1 MLITLPA
8 FLQAILMGLVE
19 GLTEFIPVSSTG
31 HLLLFGHLIG
41 FEAVP
46 GKVFEVVI
54 QFGAVLAIFFAYGK
68 RLWRVVSGMMQG
80 QKSAWIFTRNI
91 LLGFLP
97 ALVLGVLLHDFI
109 KQVLFDERVVAWALL
124 VGGII
129 ILLVDKLPVRERYA
143 AVEDMPAVFAL
154 KVGLCQAVAMIPGVS
169 RSGATILGAW
179 LLGARRRAAMEFSFF
194 LAIPTML
201 GAATF
206 DLYKNWSVLADQKNG
221 FELIS
226 LGFISAFFAAL
237 LTVRWVLGFVERWG
251 LTPFGW
257 YRVAAGLMLLLIL
270 P

>member
-1 MLITLPA
+1 MFITLPA

-31 HLLLFGHLIG
+31 HLILFGHLIG
-41 FEAVP
+41 FDALP

-54 QFGAVLAIFFAYGK
+54 QFGAVLAVFFAYSK
-68 RLWRVVSGMMQG
+68 RVWRVIAGMA
-80 QKSAWIFTRNI
+80 KKDADAWIFTRNI

-97 ALVLGVLLHDFI
+97 ALVLGVLFHDFI
-109 KQVLFDERVVAWALL
+109 KQVLFDERIVAWALL
-124 VGGII
+124 IGGII
-129 ILLVDKLPVRERYA
+129 ILLVDKLPIKERYA
-143 AVEDMPAVFAL
+143 TVEGMPAWVAL
-154 KVGLCQAVAMIPGVS
+154 KVGFCQAIAMIPGVS

-206 DLYKNWSVLADQKNG
+206 DLYKNWSALADQENS
-221 FELIS
+221 FVLIA
-226 LGFISAFFAAL
+226 LGFISAFVAAL
-237 LTVRWVLGFVERWG
+237 LSVRWVLSFVERRG

-257 YRVAAGLMLLLIL
+257 YRVTIGVVLLFVL